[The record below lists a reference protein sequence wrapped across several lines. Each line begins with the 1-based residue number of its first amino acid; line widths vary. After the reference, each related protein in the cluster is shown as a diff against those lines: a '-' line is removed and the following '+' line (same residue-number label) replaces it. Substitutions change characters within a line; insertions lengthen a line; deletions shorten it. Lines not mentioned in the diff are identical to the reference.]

1 MQKSIDR
8 AASIDPADYDNLHF
22 GSYANAVRYRNEART
37 LQMRILNSTP
47 GEISSI
53 PELANNIVD
62 ISSREAYKIGRT
74 YRTGYLNN
82 RMQGGSVFLPTL
94 PHSLRRAVDTEGRVA
109 TGGEIPILGNTVAS
123 NKSMTLS
130 DGTNLN
136 MFQFRMAGHKI
147 ILPDVATAEGLGLY
161 ATKGGFDLDDKL
173 ITNLHYVTDSNNN
186 RSLAAFAWR
195 QPTGPQEF
203 SLITPHMDEGTFTN
217 LFGSDN
223 ILGDKF
229 KRLAEVVSDN
239 ISENKIG
246 QMRTLASAQ
255 MNPEEL
261 ARLSREERIVL
272 YANSLLSGNKKAA
285 NMYKGSMDIQGGELE
300 KLVFSLTD
308 VGKDGGGFN
317 FDLGTGTGVNIG
329 LDDMG
334 SFQQRDFI
342 NLTQL
347 DARVAKK
354 AAEGGRGAPLTFTDL
369 EYEGLARDN
378 PVFATHYR
386 NSQFIKLFDANTKL
400 KEDSI
405 FTSEIKDLYQTIYG
419 SESYTQYGTDLRS
432 QTQRKLND
440 TEVAYR
446 GLGRILEDSTVGNE
460 SRIKALNAATKLNQ
474 RNALSGVGAEN
485 GLGKYV
491 DTLNW
496 AASSEEQRIAVLS
509 RIESEGYEGLANNL
523 RLNLMPIFSP
533 EGAIDP
539 ALGGTSILSFG
550 GNLQDMRDSI
560 RMYHSRNGVILNPG
574 QIEEAVNR
582 SVYNLV
588 GRSNEDLDAFSALYV
603 EANPSKYATAEKAKA
618 AFFDDAN
625 VHFKAFLELS
635 EGDYA
640 PQLNELIKVSTENI
654 RMNMINQTG
663 LLTGQIRGAQ
673 ILLGHQDEDLLGF
686 DQLVTRSKFNVSAK
700 SGELDNLIG
709 QTLAGFESAK
719 GMALSGELPND
730 PAALARIE
738 NYIQRLGQLKKSL
751 GVEDNTAVTPE
762 YIREELINLMN
773 LSGKAKDKYGT
784 SSLPLA
790 AEEAQ
795 KMIFKFK
802 NLIRDQAVEKDL
814 NSVLGPKIEELF
826 GMIESSI
833 KDEIL
838 DPSEVG
844 KVGVVER
851 ILENKN
857 LVKEI
862 QNRAKFY
869 GEKDPLYKALIG
881 TQLIDETEIEAY
893 GAKFGLQSAED
904 AIGLVQSSALMNT
917 RKVLIN
923 QMQSELDNRRFTSS
937 SS

>member
-1 MQKSIDR
+1 M
-8 AASIDPADYDNLHF
+8 
-22 GSYANAVRYRNEART
+22 
-37 LQMRILNSTP
+37 LQSRILNSVP
-47 GEISSI
+47 GEVSSI

-74 YRTGYLNN
+74 YRTGYVNG

-223 ILGDKF
+223 MLGDKF
-229 KRLAEVVSDN
+229 KKLAEAVSDN

-272 YANSLLSGNKKAA
+272 YANSLLSGNKKSA

-300 KLVFSLTD
+300 KLIFSLTD

-347 DARVAKK
+347 DARIARR
-354 AAEGGRGAPLTFTDL
+354 AAEGGRGAPLTFTNL
-369 EYEGLARDN
+369 EYEALARDN
-378 PVFATHYR
+378 PVYATQYR
-386 NSQFIKLFDANTKL
+386 NSQFMKLFDANTKL
-400 KEDSI
+400 AEDTS
-405 FTSEIKDLYQTIYG
+405 FTSEIEDLYKTIYG
-419 SESYTQYGTDLRS
+419 SESYSKYGTDLRS
-432 QTQRKLND
+432 QTQRKLNN

-446 GLGRILEDSTVGNE
+446 GLGRILDDSTVGNE
-460 SRIKALNAATKLNQ
+460 SRVKALNAATKLNQ
-474 RNALSGVGAEN
+474 RNALAGIGAEN

-496 AASSEEQRIAVLS
+496 AASSEEQRLAVLS
-509 RIESEGYEGLANNL
+509 RMESEGYEGLANNL
-523 RLNLMPIFSP
+523 RLNLMPMFSP
-533 EGAIDP
+533 EAAIDP
-539 ALGGTSILSFG
+539 AIGGTSILSFG

-574 QIEEAVNR
+574 QIDEAVNR

-588 GRSNEDLDAFSALYV
+588 GRGEDELRAFSKLYA
-603 EANPSKYATAEKAKA
+603 EANPSMYTAEEARA
-618 AFFDDAN
+618 AFKASKDL
-625 VHFKAFLELS
+625 HFKAFLELS

-640 PQLNELIKVSTENI
+640 PQLNELINVSTENI
-654 RMNMINQTG
+654 RRNMINQTG

-686 DQLVTRSKFNVSAK
+686 DQLVTRSKFSVSAK
-700 SGELDNLIG
+700 SDELDILIK
-709 QTLAGFESAK
+709 QTMAGFESARE
-719 GMALSGELPND
+719 MAVGGELPND
-730 PAALARIE
+730 AVALAKID
-738 NYIQRLGQLKKSL
+738 QLMEKLNRMSSSL
-751 GVEDNTAVTPE
+751 SVKGDNAVSPE
-762 YIREELINLMN
+762 SVREELLTLMG
-773 LSGKAKDKYGT
+773 LREGSEASKLYGT
-784 SSLPLA
+784 STLTEA
-790 AEEAQ
+790 AREAQ
-795 KMIFKFK
+795 EMIFRFK
-802 NLIRDQAVEKDL
+802 NQIRDQAVEKNV
-814 NSVLGPKIEELF
+814 NSVLSPKIEELF

-833 KDEIL
+833 KEEIL
-838 DPSEVG
+838 DSSEVG
-844 KVGVVER
+844 KVGVIER
-851 ILENKN
+851 LLENKN

-862 QNRAKFY
+862 QNRASFY
-869 GEKDPLYKALIG
+869 GEKDPLYQALIK

-893 GAKFGLQSAED
+893 GARYGLQSAED
-904 AIGLVQSSALMNT
+904 AIGVVQSSALINT
-917 RKVLIN
+917 RKVLID
-923 QMQSELDNRRFTSS
+923 QLQSELDNRRFTKRSP
-937 SS
+937 

>member
-1 MQKSIDR
+1 M
-8 AASIDPADYDNLHF
+8 
-22 GSYANAVRYRNEART
+22 
-37 LQMRILNSTP
+37 LQSRILNTAP
-47 GEISSI
+47 GEVSSI
-53 PELANNIVD
+53 SELANNIVD

-74 YRTGYLNN
+74 YRTGYVNG
-82 RMQGGSVFLPTL
+82 RMQSGSVFLPTL

-136 MFQFRMAGHKI
+136 LFQFRMAGHKI

-203 SLITPHMDEGTFTN
+203 SLLTPHMDEGTFTN

-223 ILGDKF
+223 MLGDKF
-229 KRLAEVVSDN
+229 KRLAEAVSDN

-300 KLVFSLTD
+300 KLIFSLTD

-317 FDLGTGTGVNIG
+317 FDLGTGTGVNIS

-347 DARVAKK
+347 DARIARR
-354 AAEGGRGAPLTFTDL
+354 AAQGRGGPLTLTDQ
-369 EYEGLARDN
+369 EYEAIAQADT
-378 PVFATHYR
+378 VYATQYR
-386 NSQFIKLFDANTKL
+386 NSQFMKLFDANTKIAP
-400 KEDSI
+400 DSS
-405 FTSEIKDLYQTIYG
+405 FTNEIEDLYKTIYG
-419 SESYTQYGTDLRS
+419 SESYSQYGAELRS

-446 GLGRILEDSTVGNE
+446 GLGRILNDSTLGKE
-460 SRIKALNAATKLNQ
+460 SKVKALNAATKLNQ
-474 RNALSGVGAEN
+474 RNALAGVGAEN

-496 AASSEEQRIAVLS
+496 AASSEEQRLAVLS
-509 RIESEGYEGLANNL
+509 RLDSEGYGSLANNL
-523 RLNLMPIFSP
+523 RSTLLPMFSP
-533 EGAIDP
+533 EAAIDP
-539 ALGGTSILSFG
+539 AIGGTSILSFG
-550 GNLQDMRDSI
+550 GNLKDMRDSI
-560 RMYHSRNGVILNPG
+560 RLSYAKNGVVLSSS
-574 QIEEAVNR
+574 QIDEAVNR
-582 SVYNLV
+582 SVYSLV
-588 GRSNEDLDAFSALYV
+588 GRGDDELRAFSKLYA
-603 EANPSKYATAEKAKA
+603 EANPSMYTAEEARVAFKASK
-618 AFFDDAN
+618 DL
-625 VHFKAFLELS
+625 HFKAFLELS

-640 PQLNELIKVSTENI
+640 PQLNELIQVSTENI
-654 RMNMINQTG
+654 RRNMINQTA

-673 ILLGHQDEDLLGF
+673 ILLGHDEADLLGF
-686 DQLVTRSKFNVSAK
+686 DKLVTRSKFNVSSK
-700 SGELDNLIG
+700 DVELDNLIE
-709 QTLAGFESAK
+709 QTMAGFKSARE
-719 GMALSGELPND
+719 MAVSGELPND
-730 PAALARIE
+730 SAGLIKIDQLIEKLNQMRSSLEGKNAL
-738 NYIQRLGQLKKSL
+738 S
-751 GVEDNTAVTPE
+751 PE
-762 YIREELINLMN
+762 SVREELLGIIGLQEGSEASR
-773 LSGKAKDKYGT
+773 LYGT
-784 SSLPLA
+784 SSLPEA
-790 AEEAQ
+790 AKEAQ
-795 KMIFKFK
+795 EMIFRFK
-802 NLIRDQAVEKDL
+802 NEIRDQAVERNI
-814 NSVLGPKIEELF
+814 NSVLNPKIEELL
-826 GMIESSI
+826 GKIETSI
-833 KDEIL
+833 QGEIL
-838 DPSEVG
+838 DSTEIGTVG
-844 KVGVVER
+844 AIER
-851 ILENKN
+851 LLENKN

-862 QNRAKFY
+862 QNRTNFY
-869 GEKDPLYKALIG
+869 GEKDPLYKALIA
-881 TQLIDETEIEAY
+881 TQLIDETEVGDY
-893 GAKFGLQSAED
+893 GARYGLQSAED

-917 RKVLIN
+917 RKVLVN
-923 QMQSELDNRRFTSS
+923 QLQSELDNRRFTKRSS
-937 SS
+937 

>member
-1 MQKSIDR
+1 M
-8 AASIDPADYDNLHF
+8 
-22 GSYANAVRYRNEART
+22 
-37 LQMRILNSTP
+37 LQSRILNSAP
-47 GEISSI
+47 GEVSLI

-74 YRTGYLNN
+74 YRTGYVNN

-203 SLITPHMDEGTFTN
+203 SLLTPHMDEGTFTN

-223 ILGDKF
+223 MLGDKF
-229 KRLAEVVSDN
+229 KRLAEAVSDN

-300 KLVFSLTD
+300 KLIFSLTD

-347 DARVAKK
+347 DARIARR
-354 AAEGGRGAPLTFTDL
+354 AAQGRGAPLTLTNQ
-369 EYEGLARDN
+369 EYEAIAQADT
-378 PVFATHYR
+378 VYATQYR
-386 NSQFIKLFDANTKL
+386 NSQFMKLFDANTKL
-400 KEDSI
+400 AEDSS
-405 FTSEIKDLYQTIYG
+405 FTSEIEDLYKTIYG
-419 SESYTQYGTDLRS
+419 SESYTQYGTELRS
-432 QTQRKLND
+432 QTQRKLNN

-446 GLGRILEDSTVGNE
+446 GLGRILNDSALGKE
-460 SRIKALNAATKLNQ
+460 SKIKALNAATKLNQ
-474 RNALSGVGAEN
+474 RNALSGLGAEN

-496 AASSEEQRIAVLS
+496 AASSEEQRLAVLS
-509 RIESEGYEGLANNL
+509 RMDSEGYGGLANNL
-523 RLNLMPIFSP
+523 RSTLMPMFSP
-533 EGAIDP
+533 EAAIDP
-539 ALGGTSILSFG
+539 SIGGTSILSFG

-560 RMYHSRNGVILNPG
+560 RLSYAKNGVVLSPG
-574 QIEEAVNR
+574 QIDEAVNR
-582 SVYNLV
+582 SVYSLV
-588 GRSNEDLDAFSALYV
+588 GRGDDELRSFSKLYA
-603 EANPSKYATAEKAKA
+603 EANPSIYTAEEARVAFKASK
-618 AFFDDAN
+618 DL
-625 VHFKAFLELS
+625 HFKAFLELS

-640 PQLNELIKVSTENI
+640 PQLNELINVSTENI
-654 RMNMINQTG
+654 RRNMINQTG

-700 SGELDNLIG
+700 SDELDVLIK
-709 QTLAGFESAK
+709 QTIAGFESARE
-719 GMALSGELPND
+719 MAVGGELPND
-730 PAALARIE
+730 TAALTKID
-738 NYIQRLGQLKKSL
+738 QLVEKLNRMSSSL
-751 GVEDNTAVTPE
+751 SVEGKNAVSPE
-762 YIREELINLMN
+762 SVREELLTVMG
-773 LSGKAKDKYGT
+773 LREGSEASRLYGT
-784 SSLPLA
+784 SSLPEA
-790 AEEAQ
+790 AREAQ
-795 KMIFKFK
+795 EMIFRFK
-802 NLIRDQAVEKDL
+802 NQIRDQAIEKNV
-814 NSVLGPKIEELF
+814 NSVLNPKIEELF

-833 KDEIL
+833 KEEIL
-838 DPSEVG
+838 DSSEVG
-844 KVGVVER
+844 KVGVIER
-851 ILENKN
+851 LLENKN

-862 QNRAKFY
+862 QNRASFY
-869 GEKDPLYKALIG
+869 GEKDPLYKALVE
-881 TQLIDETEIEAY
+881 TQLIDQFEVESY

-904 AIGLVQSSALMNT
+904 AIGIVQSSALINT
-917 RKVLIN
+917 RKVLID
-923 QMQSELDNRRFTSS
+923 QLQSELDNRRFTKRSP
-937 SS
+937 